1 MGISTHKLAGRAGE
15 ETEETRLEV
24 RSKSMREC
32 DGCFLKD
39 KCPGFKPAS
48 TCLYDIPIEIKTR
61 PQLIAVRDA
70 LITMQTQRVLF
81 LQMSEQLNGGYP
93 DQNLSAEMDRLRRMI
108 KDRFDVERETL
119 TISGP
124 SVSASG
130 GAGYLS
136 SLLGSEVADK
146 MTALPAPI
154 NADEFMK
161 ESEIWEGEV
170 VGE

>member
-1 MGISTHKLAGRAGE
+1 
-15 ETEETRLEV
+15 
-24 RSKSMREC
+24 MRVC

-61 PQLIAVRDA
+61 PQLMAVRDA

-119 TISGP
+119 TIQGP
-124 SVSASG
+124 SVHVSG

-146 MTALPAPI
+146 MTALPAPV

-161 ESEIWEGEV
+161 ESEIWDADV
-170 VGE
+170 VE